1 PEMLPE
7 IQHFDRYRNHRLFF
21 DFEDYY
27 RRKAPGATSDLT
39 TLLENIVVYKA
50 ATPRFIPSQ
59 LGFEIN
65 NHSGLTTYV
74 PQARFPNLNDRYGG
88 FAWAA
93 AVEEIMHTFI
103 NMFSSILTEYVHS
116 ISRTRKGL
124 RILIV
129 DNLFIQQLAFLE
141 MAKQYLPESKA
152 QAVDRVELEEQ
163 LNGESEY
170 DLVIVDEWFL
180 FQEPKVRYISR
191 VRRKFPGATIALF

>member
-1 PEMLPE
+1 
-7 IQHFDRYRNHRLFF
+7 
-21 DFEDYY
+21 
-27 RRKAPGATSDLT
+27 
-39 TLLENIVVYKA
+39 
-50 ATPRFIPSQ
+50 
-59 LGFEIN
+59 
-65 NHSGLTTYV
+65 
-74 PQARFPNLNDRYGG
+74 
-88 FAWAA
+88 
-93 AVEEIMHTFI
+93 MHTFI

-191 VRRKFPGATIALF
+191 VRRKFPGATIALFIDRENLYRLHFTRQLKYLDMILAKCSTVEAIAEKICLTFQES

>member
-1 PEMLPE
+1 
-7 IQHFDRYRNHRLFF
+7 
-21 DFEDYY
+21 
-27 RRKAPGATSDLT
+27 
-39 TLLENIVVYKA
+39 
-50 ATPRFIPSQ
+50 
-59 LGFEIN
+59 
-65 NHSGLTTYV
+65 
-74 PQARFPNLNDRYGG
+74 
-88 FAWAA
+88 
-93 AVEEIMHTFI
+93 MHTFI

-152 QAVDRVELEEQ
+152 QAVDRVELEVQ
-163 LNGESEY
+163 LNGEGEY

-191 VRRKFPGATIALF
+191 VRRKFPGATIALFIDRENLYRLHFTRQLKYLDMILAKCSTVEAIAEKICLTFQES